1 MSTQTFDP
9 AMTGA
14 RREYLDSLP
23 ANFRARAAN
32 IFLDPIRATIRAGR
46 TATPTE
52 AVRAIRSEVSRR
64 LATKRLTTDQRA
76 GLEAMRES
84 LSLDCAREYAAY
96 LLGLESLPTAER
108 DVAKKQQDASGAAN
122 AAPATAQLRYLR
134 LLHYKGEAPET
145 LGEAIALINR
155 IKKGRNSHA

>member
-1 MSTQTFDP
+1 MSTQLFDP

-23 ANFRARAAN
+23 VNFRSRAAN
-32 IFLDPIRATIRAGR
+32 IFLGPIRAAIRAGR
-46 TATPTE
+46 TTTPGE
-52 AVRAIRSEVSRR
+52 AIRAIRSEVSRR
-64 LATKRLTTDQRA
+64 LTTKRLTTDQRA

-84 LSLDCAREYAAY
+84 LSLDSAREYAAY

-108 DVAKKQQDASGAAN
+108 ATAKKQQDATGAAN
-122 AAPATAQLRYLR
+122 VPPTAAQLRYLR
-134 LLHYKGEAPET
+134 LLHYRGDAPET

-155 IKKGRNSHA
+155 VKKGDK